1 MCIGTNRRVIINNNP
16 TDLARFTLDFQFG
29 KDAKLSLTLIFI
41 ITCLSMKKLRIILIC
56 LFLTVASTA
65 QSDLELGGET
75 ISFKAS
81 DGLKVTADLYMA
93 HKSDAPFIILYHQ
106 AGYSRGEY
114 KEIAPRLNNMGFNCL
129 AVDQRSGNKV
139 NGIDNL
145 TKKEAVSQ
153 GLATEYLD
161 AIPDIEAAYLYV
173 KYGIK
178 PQKIILWGSSYSA
191 AILFYMGSE
200 HHDNIS
206 GILSFAPGNYFKI
219 NNKDLKTYAARVTC
233 PVFVTSAKSEYDNW
247 KDIFNHIRS
256 KKASF
261 LPEAEGK
268 HGSKA
273 LWENNPSHDAYW
285 TAVTKFLNELK

>member
-1 MCIGTNRRVIINNNP
+1 MKNLSIN
-16 TDLARFTLDFQFG
+16 LIFLLIS
-29 KDAKLSLTLIFI
+29 LSLN
-41 ITCLSMKKLRIILIC
+41 
-56 LFLTVASTA
+56 A
-65 QSDLELGGET
+65 QSNVGFEGET

-81 DGLKVTADLYMA
+81 DGLTITADLYMA
-93 HKSDAPFIILYHQ
+93 HESKAPFIILYHQ

-114 KEIAPRLNNMGFNCL
+114 REIAPLLNDMGFNCL

-139 NGIDNL
+139 NGVENL
-145 TKKEAVSQ
+145 TKKEADAK

-200 HHDNIS
+200 HHNNIS

-219 NNKDLKTYAARVTC
+219 NNKELKTYAARVTC
-233 PVFVTSAKSEYDNW
+233 PVFVTSAKSEYGNW
-247 KDIFNHIRS
+247 KDIFNAIRS

-261 LPEAEGK
+261 LPESEGK

-273 LWENNPSHDAYW
+273 LWTNNPSHDAYW

>member
-1 MCIGTNRRVIINNNP
+1 
-16 TDLARFTLDFQFG
+16 
-29 KDAKLSLTLIFI
+29 
-41 ITCLSMKKLRIILIC
+41 MKKIRIILI
-56 LFLTVASTA
+56 FLIATLSSIA
-65 QSDLELGGET
+65 QSDTSFDGET

-93 HKSDAPFIILYHQ
+93 HKSNAPFIILYHQ

-114 KEIAPRLNNMGFNCL
+114 REIAPLLNDMGFNCL

-139 NGIDNL
+139 NDVENL
-145 TKKEAVSQ
+145 TKKEADSE
-153 GLATEYLD
+153 GHATEYLD

-178 PQKIILWGSSYSA
+178 PEKIILWGSSYSA

-200 HHDNIS
+200 HHNNIS

-219 NNKDLKTYAARVTC
+219 NNKELKTYAARVTC
-233 PVFVTSAKSEYDNW
+233 PVFVTSAKSEYSNW
-247 KDIFNHIRS
+247 KDIFNNIRS
-256 KKASF
+256 KKTSF
-261 LPEAEGK
+261 LPESEGK

-273 LWENNPSHDAYW
+273 LWKNNPSHAAYW